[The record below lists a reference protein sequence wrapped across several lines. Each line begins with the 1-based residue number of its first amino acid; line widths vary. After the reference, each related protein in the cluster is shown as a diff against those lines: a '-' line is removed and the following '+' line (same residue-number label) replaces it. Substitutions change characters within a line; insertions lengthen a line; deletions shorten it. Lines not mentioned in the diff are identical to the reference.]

1 MASFVLCRDA
11 HGEPCFTGE
20 PRLSLADG
28 THPDLQVI
36 LVSLFFLN
44 SETRID
50 TLDHILYQKSYVN
63 RDICEFDHWQNR
75 IERRSFMN
83 V

>member
-1 MASFVLCRDA
+1 MSSFVLCRDA

-28 THPDLQVI
+28 TRPDLQVI

-44 SETRID
+44 SETRIG
-50 TLDHILYQKSYVN
+50 TLDHISEIICY
-63 RDICEFDHWQNR
+63 RDICEFEHWQNR

>member
-1 MASFVLCRDA
+1 MSSFVLCRDA

-28 THPDLQVI
+28 TRPDLQVI

-44 SETRID
+44 SETRIG
-50 TLDHILYQKSYVN
+50 TLDHILYQKSYVTVIFVSLN
-63 RDICEFDHWQNR
+63 IGR
-75 IERRSFMN
+75 IGLRGG
-83 V
+83 VL